1 MTSTQHSDIGSM
13 FFEARTRAEREW
25 SNQQQRAIRLV
36 AGQAHDRTDYADLL
50 LMLDLDA
57 PALHPT
63 KLSRRLAIYLR
74 QVAVAIGVPVEAT
87 GYEVADTATAY
98 LVLDQQFTMRPGH
111 ELVLAWDE
119 RLGWYV
125 TVAPSPSTEAPS
137 VIAYLN
143 GDIAPSPAAV
153 ARFVADVI
161 AGRSGSRI
169 RPVQAP
175 TERTVLAAKLA
186 AACPN
191 PPADQARD
199 GSG

>member
-36 AGQAHDRTDYADLL
+36 AGQARDLTDYTALL
-50 LMLDLDA
+50 LMLDLND

-74 QVAVAIGVPVEAT
+74 QVAVAIGVPIEST
-87 GYEVADTATAY
+87 GYEVSDTVTAY
-98 LVLDQQFTMRPGH
+98 LVLDQQCTMRPGH
-111 ELVLAWDE
+111 DLTLAWDE

-125 TVAPSPSTEAPS
+125 TVAPSLTTKAPA

-143 GDIAPSPAAV
+143 GDIAPPPAAV

-161 AGRSGSRI
+161 AGRGGSRI
-169 RPVQAP
+169 RPVQPP

-191 PPADQARD
+191 PPADLARD
-199 GSG
+199 GNG